1 MVGDVCPRRLLTVAS
16 GTPRI
21 MSQDAK
27 VWRAEVV
34 EVKIRQSCSLTG
46 PFKAMSHVRPPMP
59 SGMKDPRHLWPGP

>member
-27 VWRAEVV
+27 VCPEVMEV
-34 EVKIRQSCSLTG
+34 EIRQSCSLTG
-46 PFKAMSHVRPPMP
+46 SIKAMSHVVP
-59 SGMKDPRHLWPGP
+59 SIPGVIVKDPRHIEPGS